1 LDCVQ
6 QTQGNRHVCDEPH
19 PLSAFSASVI
29 MPGMNEQQIS
39 RLESQLERLVEGAF
53 AQLFGNRIRIH
64 DLAIELARAMEDGLA
79 ADQRGQFAPVAP
91 DHYTIHLHPSLRQ
104 QLIERQPALLS
115 HLSEYLV
122 DMATS
127 AGYRLTQTPTIEWVA
142 DAEGSESAILVNAHH
157 TIKKGGTTG
166 VLKRVEVNAQVP
178 APLNAQLILNGKLTI
193 TLNGPIIN
201 VGRSRDNQVVIDDR
215 SVSRYHLQLRL
226 RHGRYLL
233 FDTQSAGGTR
243 VNEQPVKEHTLQNG
257 DVIHIGSTQLIYVDD
272 YQHHDGHTQAY
283 SPAE

>member
-1 LDCVQ
+1 
-6 QTQGNRHVCDEPH
+6 
-19 PLSAFSASVI
+19 
-29 MPGMNEQQIS
+29 MPYMNEQHIS
-39 RLESQLERLVEGAF
+39 RLENQLERLVEGAF

-64 DLAIELARAMEDGLA
+64 DLAIEMARAMEDGLA
-79 ADQRGQFAPVAP
+79 ADKRGQFAPIAP
-91 DHYTIHLHPSLRQ
+91 DHYTIHLHPTLRQ
-104 QLIERQPALLS
+104 QLVDRQPALLT

-127 AGYRLTQTPTIEWVA
+127 AGYRLTHTPTIEWVA
-142 DAEGSESAILVNAHH
+142 DAEGSESTVVVNAHH

-166 VLKRVEVNAQVP
+166 VLKRVDVSP
-178 APLNAQLILNGKLTI
+178 AIPPPLNAQFILNGKLTI
-193 TLNGPIIN
+193 ALNGPIIN

-243 VNEQPVKEHTLQNG
+243 VNEQTVKEHTLQNG
-257 DVIHIGSTQLIYVDD
+257 DVIRIGNTQLIYVDD

-283 SPAE
+283 SPIE